1 MPQMAATAAQGMA
14 NTMLAQA
21 AQPSCNVTAVVF
33 MIILMA
39 GFVGG
44 MLVMLTLGIQYS
56 SEKTDPEKTKR
67 GNLFFIIA
75 MVMLVVLF
83 AVVAYQ
89 SGK

>member
-1 MPQMAATAAQGMA
+1 MAEPVAMMA
-14 NTMLAQA
+14 SNMMAQA
-21 AQPSCNVTAVVF
+21 TQPSCNVTAVVF
-33 MIILMA
+33 LIIVMS

-56 SEKTDPEKTKR
+56 ADKNDATKTKQ
-67 GNLFFIIA
+67 GNIFFVIA

-83 AVVAYQ
+83 VVLAYQ